1 MKAEIIYKIDIIPR
15 LELIIS
21 LYIDAGLK
29 RPVEDKCRIE
39 KMFVN
44 SNLIVTAWH
53 NDVLVG
59 LSRAMSDYG
68 YWCYLAD
75 LAVRSDYQN
84 MGIGRELIQQ
94 TKIRTG
100 KDCMLLL
107 LSAPKAVSYYQKTGL
122 RNSTNAFALDREL

>member
-1 MKAEIIYKIDIIPR
+1 MKVEIIYKIDIIPR

-107 LSAPKAVSYYQKTGL
+107 LSAPNAVSYYQKTGL
-122 RNSTNAFALDREL
+122 RNLTNAFALDREL